1 MRRFHLPAAAAACAL
16 LGLLPAGGDAQSR
29 ETRPRPADAHPS
41 VRAVRVDGAP
51 HIDGVLDEAFW
62 ASIEPVTAFRQREP
76 VDGGEPTEATE
87 VRVAYDDRALY
98 FGLLMHDSDPS
109 AIRRSILQREG
120 RIDKDDRVILALDTY
135 GDGRNAYIFELNS
148 FGTQGDALITDEDMT
163 LDDWN
168 WEGVYESEARLT
180 DVGWALEVA
189 IPFTTIRFRNVDA
202 PEMGFAVYRSI
213 RRKNEEVTWPHIP
226 QQYKSGIFQVSQY
239 AKLEGLQNLKA
250 GRHLEVKPFAI
261 AGAQK
266 TAGVEDTDVL
276 DDVGLDVKYALGSNL
291 TMDLTWNTD
300 FAQVEA
306 DNVQINLSRFDL
318 FYPEKREFFL
328 ERAGLF
334 QFGAQ
339 QETEVFFS
347 RRIGLENPI
356 VGGGRVTGQSGPF
369 SVGALSLRTEAMP
382 GPDGV
387 SGPGA
392 WSSVARVRADVLPRT
407 TIGGIVTSVE
417 RDGASNR
424 VAGADALARFWGS
437 SSLFVWGANVW
448 DSERPGSSGS
458 TAAAQAELTL
468 RNPKLLFEV
477 TRTLIGSAFDPALGF
492 VPRPDQKR
500 WGGQLGF
507 TPRFE
512 GSTWARQLSIFLQG
526 NHITGMD
533 DVKQSHFR
541 RVQSRL
547 SFQTGEAV
555 TVEASERFEGL
566 QAPSAIQGRPLDAG
580 DYTFRFLS
588 GSARTNDSR
597 TLSGNVNWSAGDFW
611 SGTRTSY
618 GVGMVWKTGPRLTID
633 AGIDRNHVMLP
644 VEGGDFTTHVVGAD
658 IQAAVSRK
666 LFANALLQWDDV
678 SNTLQANIRV
688 DWIHTP
694 GSDLF
699 VVLDT
704 GYLTGVLADPR
715 DTRWQRR
722 TGVVKLTWLKAF

>member
-1 MRRFHLPAAAAACAL
+1 MHRLHRSVTTTTAAVLLAGLPGAL
-16 LGLLPAGGDAQSR
+16 DAQATDD
-29 ETRPRPADAHPS
+29 EARPS
-41 VRAVRVDGAP
+41 IRAVRVAAP
-51 HIDGVLDEAFW
+51 PRIDGTLDEPFW
-62 ASIEPVTAFRQREP
+62 AGIEPVTAFRQREP
-76 VDGGEPTEATE
+76 VDGAEPTEATE
-87 VRVAYDDRALY
+87 LRIAYDDRALY
-98 FGLLMHDSDPS
+98 FGLLMRDSDPS

-148 FGTQGDALITDEDMT
+148 FGTQGDALITDETMT

-168 WEGVYESEARLT
+168 WEGVYESEARIT
-180 DVGWALEVA
+180 SEGWVLEVA
-189 IPFTTIRFRNVDA
+189 IPFTTIRFRDVDA
-202 PEMGFAVYRSI
+202 PEMGVAVYRSI
-213 RRKNEEVTWPHIP
+213 RRKNEEVTWPHIG
-226 QQYKSGIFQVSQY
+226 QRYRAGIVQVSRY
-239 AKLEGLQNLKA
+239 ARLEGLRDLRP

-261 AGAQK
+261 AGAQR
-266 TAGVEDTDVL
+266 TNDVEETDVL

-300 FAQVEA
+300 FAQVES

-334 QFGAQ
+334 QFGAA

-347 RRIGLENPI
+347 RRIGLESPI
-356 VGGGRVTGQSGPF
+356 VGGGRITGQAGRF
-369 SVGALSLRTEAMP
+369 SVGALSLRTEGLP
-382 GPDGV
+382 GPEGT
-387 SGPGA
+387 GPGA
-392 WSSVARVRADVLPRT
+392 WSSVARVRADVLPRAT
-407 TIGGIVTSVE
+407 VGGIVTSLE
-417 RDGASNR
+417 RDGTYNR

-448 DSERPGSSGS
+448 DSERPDSTGS

-468 RNPKLLFEV
+468 RNDRVHLEL
-477 TRTLIGSAFDPALGF
+477 TRTVIGSAFAPGLGF

-500 WGGQLGF
+500 WGGQLGV

-512 GSTWARQLSIFLQG
+512 SSRWARQLFLYLQG
-526 NHITGMD
+526 NQITGMD
-533 DVKQSHFR
+533 GEKQSHFR

-547 SFQTGEAV
+547 RFQTGELASL
-555 TVEASERFEGL
+555 ELSERFERL
-566 QAPSAIQGRPLDAG
+566 EEPASIQGRDLPAG

-588 GSARTNDSR
+588 GSVRTNDSR
-597 TLSGNVNWSAGDFW
+597 TFSGNASFSVGDFW
-611 SGTRTSY
+611 SGTRTSQ
-618 GVGMVWKTGPRLTID
+618 GLGLVWKTGPRLTID
-633 AGIDRNHVMLP
+633 AGIDRNRISLP
-644 VEGGDFTTHVVGAD
+644 VEEGDFTTHVIGAD

-666 LFANALLQWDDV
+666 LFANALIQWDDV
-678 SNTLQANIRV
+678 SHTLQANVRV

-704 GYLTGVLADPR
+704 GYLTGVLTDPR